1 MDLLKTTNTRRETPS
16 QNKVVI
22 VERAVDA
29 EGLKLYRKV
38 YRGTSFP
45 FPGGMGRRAGT
56 WGLQKSLCACR
67 GEGAVRNLLFVYD
80 AA

>member
-1 MDLLKTTNTRRETPS
+1 MDLLKTTSTRQETPP
-16 QNKVVI
+16 QKEVVI
-22 VERAVDA
+22 VERAVDV
-29 EGLKLYRKV
+29 EGVKLYRKV

-56 WGLQKSLCACR
+56 RGLQKSPCACR